1 MHQST
6 LRYQKARW
14 LKIASL
20 LVVASIAA
28 YAWHSPQPVANGGSW
43 LGYTLGTIGALLIIW
58 LAWFG
63 IRKRSY
69 QSTQGSLQGWLS
81 AHVYLGSALLFIG
94 TLHTGFQLAWN
105 LHTLAY
111 VLMCLVIASG
121 IFGIVIYVRYPA
133 LLSNNRDNQ
142 TQAEL
147 LEQLQDASRQV
158 VSSTQDLGQ
167 ALKSA
172 ADSSIERTAL
182 GGSVWRQLSKKDYS
196 TVVIDGELKPN
207 PNQRAVI
214 AHFAALLGDKSPQQN
229 AILRNTIEAL
239 NRRGE
244 LLQRIRKDIR
254 IRAML
259 DIWLLLHVPATIA
272 LLAALCAHIVVVFLY
287 W

>member
-14 LKIASL
+14 LKIATL
-20 LVVASIAA
+20 LVVISITA

-43 LGYTLGTIGALLIIW
+43 LGYTLGTIAALLIVW

-69 QSTQGSLQGWLS
+69 RSHRGSLQGWLS
-81 AHVYLGSALLFIG
+81 AHIYLGTALLVVG

-111 VLMCLVIASG
+111 VFMCIVIASG
-121 IFGIVIYVRYPA
+121 LFGIVVYVRYPT
-133 LLSNNRDNQ
+133 LLSSNRNNR

-147 LEQLQDASRQV
+147 LALLEDASRQV
-158 VSSTQDLGQ
+158 VSSTQPLSQ
-167 ALKSA
+167 ALRAA

-182 GGSVWRQLSKKDYS
+182 GGNVWRQLSKKDYS
-196 TVVIDGELKPN
+196 SVVIDGQPQPN
-207 PNQRAVI
+207 PNQRNVI
-214 AHFAALLGDKSPQQN
+214 AHFAALLGDKNPQQN
-229 AILRNTIEAL
+229 AHLRAAIEAL
-239 NRRGE
+239 NRRSE

-259 DIWLLLHVPATIA
+259 DIWLMLHIPATIA
-272 LLAALCAHIVVVFLY
+272 LLTALTAHIVVVFLY